1 MAERKIILDEES
13 SSAAVVKMIEIWTS
27 LVARAARL
35 IMDQGV
41 DNIES
46 DELGKMMRRIR
57 SIESI
62 GIRLNVDNTM
72 TKLWEMVTELDD
84 GSDE

>member
-57 SIESI
+57 CIESI

>member
-72 TKLWEMVTELDD
+72 TKLWEMVTELD
-84 GSDE
+84 GESDE